1 MTVKRILDE
10 KGRDVVTIDETASV
24 TAAVQLLTQHR
35 IGALVCLTSAGGLL
49 GIVSERDIV
58 RIIARDGTAAL
69 DTPLSAVMTRTVTTV
84 SETTT
89 IEEAM
94 ERMTRGRFRHLPVIE
109 DGQLV
114 GLISIG
120 DAVKSKI
127 EAAEREAE
135 EMRSYIATA

>member
-1 MTVKRILDE
+1 MTVKHILDE

-24 TAAVQLLTQHR
+24 TAAVQLLTQRR
-35 IGALVCLTSAGGLL
+35 IGALVCLTGDGGLL

-58 RIIARDGTAAL
+58 RIIARDGAAAL

-89 IEEAM
+89 IDEAM
-94 ERMTRGRFRHLPVIE
+94 ERMTRGRFRHLPIIE
-109 DGQLV
+109 NGKLV